1 VDNSVENRK
10 KLIKNPIKDR
20 KTRELTVDNHVDSV
34 DTIIFITEK
43 SRNYVNQKGEEA
55 GRKNP

>member
-1 VDNSVENRK
+1 MDNSVENRK

>member
-1 VDNSVENRK
+1 VENRK